1 MSIMTYRIH
10 KGFLELV
17 RQLLGRAQL
26 KNVIHVQR
34 KNVKDSVILEYVNA
48 WVLFDRTEHDFG
60 R

>member
-1 MSIMTYRIH
+1 MMQ

-17 RQLLGRAQL
+17 QQLFGRAQL

-34 KNVKDSVILEYVNA
+34 KNDKASVILEYVNP
-48 WVLFDRTEHDFG
+48 WVPFDRTEHDFG